1 MFVTSEEMSLNL
13 MKMWASIS
21 KVYLSMSQDVY
32 EDGVCIVYDELSSFL
47 DERSMTY
54 MTFSCESLV

>member
-1 MFVTSEEMSLNL
+1 
-13 MKMWASIS
+13 MKLWASMS
-21 KVYLSMSQDVY
+21 KVYLSMSQEVY
-32 EDGVCIVYDELSSFL
+32 EKGVNIVYDELSSFL